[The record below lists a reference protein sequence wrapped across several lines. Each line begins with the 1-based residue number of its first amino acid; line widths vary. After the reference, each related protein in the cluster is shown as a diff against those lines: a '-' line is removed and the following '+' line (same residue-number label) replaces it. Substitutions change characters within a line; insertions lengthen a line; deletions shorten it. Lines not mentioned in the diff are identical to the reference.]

1 MPAMRPLLLL
11 VVLAGSAGAA
21 TTPIAPPAAAA
32 PAAELRPLML
42 ARGEQAFAEPFVPAA
57 WQARW
62 GRQGVGWQ
70 AGEWTERDGGIRC
83 APIPAENHHPALG
96 HRLDLADV
104 VVQFAFRF
112 DDADAVLLGF
122 DDKEH
127 IARLVLHRDAI
138 EIVKMSG
145 IGATTKG
152 ETIDR
157 APAKLEPGRWYT
169 AVIELQGDEMLAQV
183 DERWIV
189 YGQAAGLA
197 ATKSRLELMSYGG
210 KAEAGFAHLTVW
222 KPAGF
227 TRDWEKDRK
236 PKLLELMKKRKP

>member
-1 MPAMRPLLLL
+1 MRPLLLL
-11 VVLAGSAGAA
+11 ALLAAASAAA
-21 TTPIAPPAAAA
+21 SAPAAPPAAT
-32 PAAELRPLML
+32 PPTAELRPLML
-42 ARGEQAFAEPFVPAA
+42 ARGEQAFAEHFDAGA
-57 WQARW
+57 WPARW

-70 AGEWTERDGGIRC
+70 AGEWTERDGGIHC
-83 APIPAENHHPALG
+83 APIAAENHHPALG
-96 HRLDLADV
+96 HHLDLADV

-112 DDADAVLLGF
+112 DDADTVLLGF

-183 DERWIV
+183 DEKWIV

-210 KAEAGFAHLTVW
+210 KAEASFAQLTAW
-222 KPAGF
+222 KPTGF

-236 PKLLELMKKRKP
+236 PKLLEMMKKRKP